1 MVHLVHSVL
10 DLFNFGLFF
19 YLLTMKY
26 FAVGIGDEKWREREK
41 PAAAWAAKAAI
52 DVGRTQDWSNSWYDH
67 AAMSF
72 LLFAL
77 NS

>member
-1 MVHLVHSVL
+1 
-10 DLFNFGLFF
+10 
-19 YLLTMKY
+19 MKY
-26 FAVGIGDEKWREREK
+26 FAVGIEDEKWRERK
-41 PAAAWAAKAAI
+41 KTAAAWAAKAAI

-67 AAMSF
+67 AAISF